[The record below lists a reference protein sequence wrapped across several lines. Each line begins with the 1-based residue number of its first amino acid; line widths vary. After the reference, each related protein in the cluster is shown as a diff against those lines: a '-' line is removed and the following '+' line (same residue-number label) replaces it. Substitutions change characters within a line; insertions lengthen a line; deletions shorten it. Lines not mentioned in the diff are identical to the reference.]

1 MTQTPRVALFCETYH
16 EINGVAL
23 TARQLVAYAKRH
35 NLPLLAIHGGKQ
47 PGVENEGT
55 VRRIELK
62 RSWLSVG
69 IESDLEFDFVFWRY
83 ARRLREELADFRP
96 DVIHITSPGELG
108 ELGVYLS
115 RKLNIPLVASWHT
128 NFHQFAARR
137 LQKLLGFLPASTT
150 KSTVEWSQQQGL
162 RLLLWFYNFA
172 KVTLAPTAPQVEWLE
187 KELKKPSFLMPRG
200 VDPEQFNPKH
210 RTVNDG
216 TLRLGFVGRVTPEK
230 GVRMFRKIEEAL
242 LKSGLT
248 DFRIVIVGDGS
259 EVAWLKRRV
268 KHGEFTGVLRGA
280 ELARAYANMDLF
292 VFPSKTD
299 TFGNVVQE
307 AAASAVPSVVTNEGG
322 PRHLVVHGQTGY
334 VAEQDAEFV
343 AKVVE
348 LAHDRERLKLLGT
361 AARQR
366 VAGISWDAAFE
377 QTYKAYRHCLPNEVQ
392 AASLLERTRAAQAP
406 ANPQR

>member
-1 MTQTPRVALFCETYH
+1 
-16 EINGVAL
+16 
-23 TARQLVAYAKRH
+23 
-35 NLPLLAIHGGKQ
+35 
-47 PGVENEGT
+47 
-55 VRRIELK
+55 
-62 RSWLSVG
+62 
-69 IESDLEFDFVFWRY
+69 
-83 ARRLREELADFRP
+83 
-96 DVIHITSPGELG
+96 
-108 ELGVYLS
+108 
-115 RKLNIPLVASWHT
+115 
-128 NFHQFAARR
+128 
-137 LQKLLGFLPASTT
+137 
-150 KSTVEWSQQQGL
+150 
-162 RLLLWFYNFA
+162 
-172 KVTLAPTAPQVEWLE
+172 
-187 KELKKPSFLMPRG
+187 LKKPSFLMPRG